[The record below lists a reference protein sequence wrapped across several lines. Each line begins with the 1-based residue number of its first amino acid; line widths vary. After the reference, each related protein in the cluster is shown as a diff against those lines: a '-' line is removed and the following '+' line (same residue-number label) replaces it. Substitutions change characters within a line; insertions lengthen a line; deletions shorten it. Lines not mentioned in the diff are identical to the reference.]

1 MEKKKD
7 QGEIT
12 LEAMPVEDMRKF
24 TLELSSHL
32 KYNGEDYDKLTFDFH
47 ALTGADALNIEE
59 EMQSTGRMVLVP
71 SLSGEFMI
79 RMAAKA
85 SVEKV
90 GEDDLRRLSIADFL
104 RLRSRVRTFLIS
116 RE

>member
-12 LEAMPVEDMRKF
+12 LEVMPAEDLRKF
-24 TLELSSHL
+24 TLELSSSL

-59 EMQSTGRMVLVP
+59 EMQAIGRMVLVP

-79 RMAAKA
+79 RIAAN
-85 SVEKV
+85 
-90 GEDDLRRLSIADFL
+90 GADILAELQEFMVAE
-104 RLRSRVRTFLIS
+104 SVRTAVTPQVVL
-116 RE
+116 